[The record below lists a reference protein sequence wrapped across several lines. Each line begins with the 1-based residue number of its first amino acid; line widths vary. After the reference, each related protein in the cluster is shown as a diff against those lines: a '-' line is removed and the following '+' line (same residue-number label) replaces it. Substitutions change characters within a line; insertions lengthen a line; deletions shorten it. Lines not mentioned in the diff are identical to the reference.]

1 MPNAKVALLTVIAGG
16 LLALPGAAAAQI
28 DPGVNY
34 DPGSPAGKE
43 YAIPLVEG
51 RSDAAGTTNQRN
63 GANIP
68 FGIGIKP
75 AASRGS
81 GKQGSRKGKGAGG
94 RNTSADHPAGARRGE
109 SSEELTARIHA
120 AEQPPGTAART
131 LLLVLSVLLPAG
143 VIALLLWPR
152 AQVSRTGRAA

>member
-1 MPNAKVALLTVIAGG
+1 MPNPKVALLTLIAGG
-16 LLALPGAAAAQI
+16 MLALPGTASAQI

-75 AASRGS
+75 AGSNGS
-81 GKQGSRKGKGAGG
+81 GKQGGRKGKGAEG
-94 RNTSADHPAGARRGE
+94 RKGSADRPAGARRGE
-109 SSEELTARIHA
+109 SSAELTARMHA
-120 AEQPPGTAART
+120 AEQPPGTASHT
-131 LLLVLSVLLPAG
+131 LLLVLAVLLPAG
-143 VIALLLWPR
+143 VLALLLRPG